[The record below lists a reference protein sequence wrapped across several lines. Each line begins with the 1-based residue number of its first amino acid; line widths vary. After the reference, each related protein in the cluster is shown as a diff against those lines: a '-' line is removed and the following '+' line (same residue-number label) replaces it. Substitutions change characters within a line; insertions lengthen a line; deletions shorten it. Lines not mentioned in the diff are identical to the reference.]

1 MNILLILWMI
11 RWIHGIICCLIGF
24 QLVTYLA
31 FFCSLYIFRTLTPT
45 HSWFSASSYLGNGFS
60 PTFSSTS
67 AFSRGQSQQDK
78 RDYSKPVTR
87 LLLLPSKPSR
97 TIESISDGVRSSSM
111 APSRIRNKSKFLST
125 ARSALYKIAAFI
137 LSSLL
142 CLPAMTSVVLVSWLL
157 TGFELRARPWMGG
170 ITFQDIPGY
179 SRHPSSPCV
188 QAFHRIFIL
197 NDVICRGTHWSFT
210 HEGCSI
216 ISCRL
221 CQRTERSRR
230 KTIIATV
237 ICMKDTYSCRKIH
250 AFLPFIILYF
260 LTLILIFTKKFFFHC
275 FLFLNKFDISVFFH
289 PFDKLA

>member
-1 MNILLILWMI
+1 
-11 RWIHGIICCLIGF
+11 
-24 QLVTYLA
+24 
-31 FFCSLYIFRTLTPT
+31 
-45 HSWFSASSYLGNGFS
+45 
-60 PTFSSTS
+60 
-67 AFSRGQSQQDK
+67 
-78 RDYSKPVTR
+78 
-87 LLLLPSKPSR
+87 
-97 TIESISDGVRSSSM
+97 M

-197 NDVICRGTHWSFT
+197 NGGDLSGYTLIFHPRGLLNNFLSSLSKEPT
-210 HEGCSI
+210 
-216 ISCRL
+216 L
-221 CQRTERSRR
+221 V
-230 KTIIATV
+230 KKIIAMV

-250 AFLPFIILYF
+250 AFFPFIILF
-260 LTLILIFTKKFFFHC
+260 SNLDFDFT
-275 FLFLNKFDISVFFH
+275 
-289 PFDKLA
+289 